1 MLSVE
6 GPTTIRVLVIDERTV
21 VREGL
26 RLILSAD
33 PVFEVIAMVGRLGP
47 GIAVARDRRP
57 HVVLVGMPRGMAG
70 RELVRSLR
78 GELPDA
84 SLVVL
89 TDLAEDDA
97 VAGALREGAVAYV
110 VKDASADEVR
120 STIRSAVPGW
130 RGRPSAMPPMP
141 DHAQSDT
148 RTLLSRREREVLAL
162 IAEGKPNRAIAVE
175 MGVSSETVKTYVK
188 RIMGKLR
195 VDSRTEAAV
204 VALTTG
210 MARSALPDHARGGR
224 RSSQGGPRP

>member
-1 MLSVE
+1 MLSAE

-33 PVFEVIAMVGRLGP
+33 PVFEVIAMVGHLGP
-47 GIAVARDRRP
+47 GIAVAQDRRP
-57 HVVLVGMPRGMAG
+57 HVVLVGMPSGAAG

-78 GELPDA
+78 DELPDA

-89 TDLAEDDA
+89 TDRAEDDA

-110 VKDASADEVR
+110 VKDANADELR
-120 STIRSAVPGW
+120 STIRSAMAPT
-130 RGRPSAMPPMP
+130 P
-141 DHAQSDT
+141 DPAQSAT
-148 RTLLSRREREVLAL
+148 RTLLSGREREVLAL
-162 IAEGKPNRAIAVE
+162 IAEGKPNRVIAVE

-188 RIMGKLR
+188 QIMGKLR
-195 VDSRTEAAV
+195 VESRTEAAV

-210 MARSALPDHARGGR
+210 MARLAPPEHPRGWR
-224 RSSQGGPRP
+224 RPSPGDPRP